1 MVGTLY
7 SNPRMSRLLI
17 VDDSF
22 TARTILTRTIGGEHE
37 VRSASGGEAALAA
50 LEAGGIDLV
59 LLDLLMPGMDGLT
72 ALTEIRRR
80 WPALPV
86 VVVSA
91 DIQESTRRQV
101 LEAGARGI
109 VYKPPKREEILA
121 AVAGALGRTSP

>member
-1 MVGTLY
+1 MA
-7 SNPRMSRLLI
+7 RLLI

-37 VRSASGGEAALAA
+37 IRSVSGGEAAIA
-50 LEAGGIDLV
+50 LLSEGGVDLV
-59 LLDLLMPGMDGLT
+59 LLDLLMPGMDGLST
-72 ALTEIRRR
+72 LKEISRN
-80 WPALPV
+80 WPPLPV

-101 LEAGARGI
+101 LDAGARAI

-121 AVAGALGRTSP
+121 AIAGALGATQS

>member
-1 MVGTLY
+1 
-7 SNPRMSRLLI
+7 MSRLLI

-22 TARTILTRTIGGEHE
+22 TARTILTRTIGAEHE

-50 LEAGGIDLV
+50 LEEGGIDLV

-72 ALTEIRRR
+72 ALAEIRRR